1 MDCLVRHRRAP
12 CRLGLAQTVVEVRG
26 IRTLEMDHLVIWEE
40 PTLLAASAVEET
52 VDQLLLAGDDL
63 HPLARHHPEFGRT
76 PERLVDHG
84 MEVRVAREFRVQD
97 AKHGSIEPVRVRIE
111 LRQHLEHW
119 VHLGDDF
126 VVVSVLGRFRHDA
139 RRWLRRRISGEV
151 RLCPQSW
158 TTGLPKRLLLS
169 ASTDIEADRL
179 RSDRDGVEV
188 CRRVD
193 PAAVRVHRGKRGE
206 RLPLPIAPMHHLHRG
221 LEIPL
226 RGECTLD
233 SGEEVHQMTFMMS
246 GRRCRRAWSA
256 SARAQTPSSWPA
268 VASY

>member
-1 MDCLVRHRRAP
+1 
-12 CRLGLAQTVVEVRG
+12 
-26 IRTLEMDHLVIWEE
+26 MDHLVLWEE
-40 PTLLAASAVEET
+40 PTLLAARAVEET
-52 VDQLLLAGDDL
+52 VDQLLLAGNDL
-63 HPLARHHPEFGRT
+63 YPLARHHPKFGRAS
-76 PERLVDHG
+76 ERLVDHG
-84 MEVRVAREFRVQD
+84 MEVGVAREFRIED
-97 AKHGSIEPVRVRIE
+97 AQHGAVESVRVRIE
-111 LRQHLEHW
+111 LRQHLEHRM
-119 VHLGDDF
+119 HLGYDL

-158 TTGLPKRLLLS
+158 AARLPERLLL
-169 ASTDIEADRL
+169 AATTDIKADRL
-179 RSDRDGVEV
+179 RCHRDGVEV

-206 RLPLPIAPMHHLHRG
+206 RLALAIAAIHHLHGRFD
-221 LEIPL
+221 IPL